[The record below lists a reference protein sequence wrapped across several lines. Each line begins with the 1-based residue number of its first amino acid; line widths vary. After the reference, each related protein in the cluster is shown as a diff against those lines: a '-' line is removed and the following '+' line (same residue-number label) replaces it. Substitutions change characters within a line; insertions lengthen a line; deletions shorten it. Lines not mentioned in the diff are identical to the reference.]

1 MLQQLFDLGPLFKE
15 FFQVLLFKITILI
28 FFEKIF
34 KILLNRVLVYL
45 TVILL
50 HFVNALMPLQ
60 LLPRSEELSDLEL
73 LDALLLLNLNDLKI
87 LHLL

>member
-1 MLQQLFDLGPLFKE
+1 MFQQLFDLGPLFKE

-28 FFEKIF
+28 FFEKFF

-60 LLPRSEELSDLEL
+60 LLPRSEELSYLEL